1 MEDLSAQIA
10 RLEARLGEAER
21 YLHIDRKRDEL
32 EELEQTFSQPG
43 FWDDQQR
50 ATRLSKQASDTRTDI
65 EAYESACTL
74 LEDAK
79 AADELARL
87 EDDESLFEE
96 AVVALEEL
104 TQRIDGLELASWF
117 TGELDHSDAIV
128 SVNPGQGGLEAQDW
142 ADMLFRMYV
151 RYAQR
156 HGWKIEV
163 LDAPAGEVIGI
174 DHATFIVSGHNAYGT
189 LAAEQGVHRLVRISP
204 TDEKKRR
211 QTTFA
216 GVEVLP
222 VLPDDIEIEI
232 NPADLRIDV
241 YRSSGPGGQSVN
253 TTDSA
258 VRITHLP
265 TNTVVTCQN
274 EKSQLQNKEAAM
286 KILRARLYEME
297 EARRASELE
306 ELRGPRHEASWGN
319 QIRNYVLYPYQMV
332 KDVRTGVE
340 TGNVDAVL
348 DGDLDQF
355 IVAFLRMKATEK

>member
-1 MEDLSAQIA
+1 MTEDITPQLDTLGERLADAKSYLRVESKRVELAE
-10 RLEARLGEAER
+10 LEAVFTE
-21 YLHIDRKRDEL
+21 
-32 EELEQTFSQPG
+32 PG
-43 FWDDQQR
+43 FWDDQGR
-50 ATRLSKQASDTRTDI
+50 AQKLSKQASDVRSDI
-65 EAYESACTL
+65 ADFDAAAALY
-74 LEDAK
+74 EDARV
-79 AADELARL
+79 ANELALL
-87 EDDESLFEE
+87 EDDETLVAE
-96 AVVALEEL
+96 AQELAGEL
-104 TQRIDGLELASWF
+104 TARIDALELASWF
-117 TGELDHSDAIV
+117 TGELDGGDAIV

-142 ADMLFRMYV
+142 AEMLFRMYQ
-151 RYAQR
+151 RFAQR
-156 HGWKIEV
+156 HGWKVEV

-174 DHATFIVSGHNAYGT
+174 DHATFIVSGHNAYGM

-232 NPADLRIDV
+232 NQADLRVDV

-274 EKSQLQNKEAAM
+274 EKSQLQNKESAM

-297 EARRASELE
+297 QAKREAELE

-348 DGDLDQF
+348 DGEIDQF
-355 IVAFLRMKATEK
+355 IVAFLRMKAAG

>member
-1 MEDLSAQIA
+1 MEDLSAQIEDLTS
-10 RLEARLGEAER
+10 RLKEAKG
-21 YLHIDRKRDEL
+21 YLH
-32 EELEQTFSQPG
+32 LEQKRQQITEIEKEFSKPG

-50 ATRLSKQASDTRTDI
+50 ATALSKQASNIRSDI
-65 EAYESACTL
+65 EAYDKARTL
-74 LEDAK
+74 LDDAL
-79 AADELARL
+79 AADELARI
-87 EDDESLFEE
+87 EQDEALYQE
-96 AVVALEEL
+96 AVAILAQLELCIEEL
-104 TQRIDGLELASWF
+104 EIASWF
-117 TGELDHSDAIV
+117 AGEMDSGDAIV

-142 ADMLFRMYV
+142 AEMLFKMYT

-156 HGWKIEV
+156 HAWKVEV
-163 LDAPAGEVIGI
+163 LDAPVGEVIGI
-174 DHATFIVSGHNAYGT
+174 DHATFIVSGHNAYGM

-216 GVEVLP
+216 GVEVMP
-222 VLPDDIEIEI
+222 VLPDDIQIEI
-232 NPADLRIDV
+232 NPNDLRVDV

-258 VRITHLP
+258 VRITHIP

-274 EKSQLQNKEAAM
+274 EKSQLQNKESAM
-286 KILRARLYEME
+286 KILRSRLYEIE
-297 EARRASELE
+297 EAKREAELE
-306 ELRGPRHEASWGN
+306 SLRGPKHEASWGN

-355 IVAFLRMKATEK
+355 ILAFLRLKAQEG

>member
-1 MEDLSAQIA
+1 
-10 RLEARLGEAER
+10 
-21 YLHIDRKRDEL
+21 
-32 EELEQTFSQPG
+32 
-43 FWDDQQR
+43 
-50 ATRLSKQASDTRTDI
+50 
-65 EAYESACTL
+65 
-74 LEDAK
+74 
-79 AADELARL
+79 
-87 EDDESLFEE
+87 
-96 AVVALEEL
+96 
-104 TQRIDGLELASWF
+104 
-117 TGELDHSDAIV
+117 
-128 SVNPGQGGLEAQDW
+128 
-142 ADMLFRMYV
+142 MYV

-156 HGWKIEV
+156 HNWKIEV

-265 TNTVVTCQN
+265 SNTVVTCQN

-286 KILRARLYEME
+286 KILRARLYEAE